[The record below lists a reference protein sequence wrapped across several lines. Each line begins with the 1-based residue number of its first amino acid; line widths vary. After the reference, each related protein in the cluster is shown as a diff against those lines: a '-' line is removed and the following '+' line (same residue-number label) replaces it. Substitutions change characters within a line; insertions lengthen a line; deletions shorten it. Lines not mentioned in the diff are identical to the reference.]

1 MKKLLLPLT
10 FLVYALL
17 FFSCNN
23 DLIESNPA
31 KSTLLEIEDTSDN
44 PIETIFNRELKYVND
59 KKNEYILINVGSNFE
74 ENLDYYLT
82 AYEIKVNVDGSEYFL
97 DENQN
102 TVLKKASLKFL
113 DNDNLLNPENNQFEI
128 QFLSSSFA
136 LGERS
141 ISLQV
146 IPGSTNNSQL
156 LFPQSLTEI
165 TSPKN
170 HRWGRV
176 NRYFIFGNDE
186 LNIPNTNP
194 GYFIAYPLR
203 RSCGLCFWT
212 TEWNQT
218 KEFTN
223 VGDEL
228 IFGNNS
234 WSRVRFRIRHD
245 AQNFSVRFKR
255 NAADPW

>member
-1 MKKLLLPLT
+1 MKNYFLPLML
-10 FLVYALL
+10 LVYVLL
-17 FFSCNN
+17 FFSCNH
-23 DLIESNPA
+23 DLIENDPT
-31 KSTLLEIEDTSDN
+31 KNNLLEVEDTSDD
-44 PIETIFNRELKYVND
+44 PIETTFNRQLKYVND
-59 KKNEYILINVGSNFE
+59 QNNEYILINVGSNFR

-102 TVLKKASLKFL
+102 SQLKKPSFKVL
-113 DNDNLLNPENNQFEI
+113 DNDNLLNPKNNQFEI
-128 QFLSSSFA
+128 QFLTSSFG
-136 LGERS
+136 LEESS

-146 IPGSTNNSQL
+146 IPESNNNSQL

-186 LNIPNTNP
+186 LNTPNSNP

-212 TEWNQT
+212 NEWDQT
-218 KEFTN
+218 KEFPN

-228 IFGNNS
+228 IFGSDS
-234 WSRVRFRIRHD
+234 WVRVRFRIRHD